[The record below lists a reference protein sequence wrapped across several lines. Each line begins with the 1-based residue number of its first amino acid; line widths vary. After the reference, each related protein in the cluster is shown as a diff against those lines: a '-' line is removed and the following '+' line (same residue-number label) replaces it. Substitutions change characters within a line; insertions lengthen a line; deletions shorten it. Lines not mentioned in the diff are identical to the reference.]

1 MEQELGAG
9 LQDREE
15 VTTSVAST
23 SASSSN
29 SDLLSNPLPEGER
42 VTVGCR
48 HSSRT
53 FSGLRLFGRR

>member
-9 LQDREE
+9 SQDREE
-15 VTTSVAST
+15 VTTSLAST

-29 SDLLSNPLPEGER
+29 SDLLSNALPEGER
-42 VTVGCR
+42 VVVGRR